1 MNDRPTAGE
10 LVAAVRQFL
19 EAELLP
25 TLADPRL
32 RFQALVAANVLTI
45 AERELLTEEDHLRE
59 EWQRLVEVAAVSG
72 PAPERLAALRQA
84 VREGNEHLCEQ
95 IRRGAFDDAPRFA
108 DLCRRLRQT
117 VERKLEVANPRYLS
131 SFRAGGA

>member
-1 MNDRPTAGE
+1 MNDRPTAAE
-10 LVAAVRQFL
+10 LIAAARQFL

-25 TLADPRL
+25 TLADQRL
-32 RFQALVAANVLTI
+32 RFQAWVAGNGLGV
-45 AERELLTEEDHLRE
+45 AERELLTEEEHLRE
-59 EWQRLVEVAAVSG
+59 EWQRLTEAGSVSG

-95 IRRGAFDDAPRFA
+95 IRRGAFDDPPRFH
-108 DLCRRLRQT
+108 DVCRRQRQT

-131 SFRAGGA
+131 SFRGGG